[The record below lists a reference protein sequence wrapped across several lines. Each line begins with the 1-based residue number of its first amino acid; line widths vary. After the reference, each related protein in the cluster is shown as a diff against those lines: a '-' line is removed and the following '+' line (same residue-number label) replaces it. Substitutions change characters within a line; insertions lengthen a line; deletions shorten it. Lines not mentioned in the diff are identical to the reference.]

1 MKEGVCLLLFA
12 TFSSISS
19 SLSRLLRRFIVLCA
33 WEAASFDLIQWE
45 CVLLTENQR
54 IASSHPYGEIQH
66 RQKVLHYVWR
76 GLALL
81 LHVHTYASLHPSL
94 KSRRLFNEKKRARER
109 AFRIKFKWISF
120 KCGTYN
126 GNPQHISNVHD
137 NDLKTKTHNTKYFT
151 RVRRGIIFSC
161 LLI

>member
-1 MKEGVCLLLFA
+1 MFVYYYLLLFLRFLRLFHVYYEGSLYYVLGKQRVS
-12 TFSSISS
+12 TSSNGNVFYWLKIRESHLVILTEKS
-19 SLSRLLRRFIVLCA
+19 NTARRFSIM
-33 WEAASFDLIQWE
+33 S
-45 CVLLTENQR
+45 
-54 IASSHPYGEIQH
+54 G
-66 RQKVLHYVWR
+66 
-76 GLALL
+76 GALL

-137 NDLKTKTHNTKYFT
+137 NDLKTKTQHKKNTSLESD
-151 RVRRGIIFSC
+151 VE
-161 LLI
+161 